1 MTVNIIVTCP
11 HCGDFISI
19 FELNCQIF
27 RHAVLIS
34 NGEQINP
41 HASKEVCDSLV
52 ASRLIYGCG
61 KPFRLVKTNDGTF
74 IAEKCEYI

>member
-1 MTVNIIVTCP
+1 MSLIVQCP

-19 FELNCQIF
+19 LELNCQIF

-41 HASKEVCDSLV
+41 HASKEECDSLIEQ
-52 ASRLIYGCG
+52 RLVYGCA
-61 KPFRLVKTNDGTF
+61 KPFRLVKTNDGAF
-74 IAEKCEYI
+74 LAEKCNYI